1 MATTLQT
8 TAAPTRKV
16 ARGVAIGVPGAVIAV
31 WIAKQFGLEMPPEVA
46 AAFGGFISQLISYI
60 TKERAV

>member
-1 MATTLQT
+1 MPTVNQP

-16 ARGVAIGVPGAVIAV
+16 GTGLAIGIPAAVIAV
-31 WIAKQFGLEMPPEVA
+31 WIAKQLGLDMDPEVA
-46 AAFGGFISQLISYI
+46 AAFGGIIAQAVSYI